1 MDKGTVIRIII
12 FVLAWVNQLL
22 VSKGMQPLPVLDET
36 ILAGVITF
44 FVSVWTL
51 FRNNYI
57 TSKGK
62 AQKQALERQNLK

>member
-36 ILAGVITF
+36 ILAAVITF
-44 FVSVWTL
+44 FVSLWTL
-51 FRNNYI
+51 WKNNYI
-57 TSKGK
+57 TPKGK